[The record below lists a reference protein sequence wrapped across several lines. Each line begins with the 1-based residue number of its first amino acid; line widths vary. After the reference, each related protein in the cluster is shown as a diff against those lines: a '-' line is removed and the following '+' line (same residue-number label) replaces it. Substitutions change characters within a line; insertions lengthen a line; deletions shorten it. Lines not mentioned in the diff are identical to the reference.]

1 MFVRCDSKTLQNVA
15 NESIF
20 FFSEN
25 CAYLLQHFNFD
36 RCQTVNMEDAELI
49 NQILMGNMN
58 AFTFLVNR
66 YQKLVVHITKRLI
79 QRQEEVEDV
88 CQDVFLKVYQNL
100 GKYRNE
106 CKLSTWIAT
115 IAYNTSINYLR
126 KFKKNIEVNP
136 YDSDFLRNLTNYKSD
151 DYERTDLHQYIHEQI
166 ELLPVQYRTVLT
178 LYHLEEFSYQEIE
191 QITGMPEETIKSYLF
206 RAKALLREKL
216 KCVVD
221 ENSLKSVK
229 EITHEK

>member
-1 MFVRCDSKTLQNVA
+1 MN
-15 NESIF
+15 
-20 FFSEN
+20 
-25 CAYLLQHFNFD
+25 
-36 RCQTVNMEDAELI
+36 DAELI
-49 NQILMGNMN
+49 NQILNGNMN

-66 YQKLVVHITKRLI
+66 YQKLVVHIAGRLI
-79 QRQEEVEDV
+79 QRQEELEDV

-100 GKYRNE
+100 GKYRGE

-126 KFKKNIEVNP
+126 KFKKWEEVNP
-136 YDSDFLRNLTNYKSD
+136 DDSAALRNLTDFKSD
-151 DYERTDLHQYIHEQI
+151 NYEQTDLHRYIREQI

-191 QITGMPEETIKSYLF
+191 QITGMPEGTIKSYLF
-206 RAKALLREKL
+206 RAKALLKGQL
-216 KCVVD
+216 KFLVD

-229 EITHEK
+229 EISNEK